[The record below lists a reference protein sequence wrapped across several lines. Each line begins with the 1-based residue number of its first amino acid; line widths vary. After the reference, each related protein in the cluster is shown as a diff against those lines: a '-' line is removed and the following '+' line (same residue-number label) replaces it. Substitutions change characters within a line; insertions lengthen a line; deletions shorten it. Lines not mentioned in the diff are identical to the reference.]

1 MKERLTRNLDL
12 KILAIVFAIILWLV
26 VVNIDDPIKTQNF
39 NGIEVQILNAQ
50 ELESKGQCY
59 EVLDNTDV
67 VNVSV
72 VGRRSVVEKIT
83 KDNIT
88 ATADISNLSSVNSGT
103 IVASVNKSANDVEVK
118 VSEPT
123 IRFNI
128 EPLSKITKRLTV
140 DVEGN
145 PADGYVLAGRT
156 LGVTQVEISGP
167 KSIIDSIDTAKASIN
182 VDNATSTVSA
192 SSQIFLYDK
201 AGKKVSSSRLEL
213 SNSGVSIT
221 QEIQYSKIVEI
232 NYQFSGEPEEGYA
245 LTGDIKADRTVVTI
259 RGRKSQL
266 DGINSINVRG
276 EDLSV
281 EGERTNKTVEINLND
296 YLPFGVEIAEEKFN
310 GKISVTAVIRRET
323 HLDLEVNTVRI
334 QKKGLA
340 TDKSLEIIDDGTYV
354 HDSILTVRLTG
365 LATALNEVDEDA
377 IPVILDLDA
386 YMSENNLKEMANG
399 YYSIAPSIEL
409 PEGVRMDENC
419 KIRIRITDR

>member
-232 NYQFSGEPEEGYA
+232 NYQFNGEPEEGYA

-296 YLPFGVEIAEEKFN
+296 YLPLGVEIAEEKFN

-323 HLDLEVNTVRI
+323 HLDLEVKTVRI

-340 TDKSLEIIDDGTYV
+340 TGKSLEIIDDGTYV

-386 YMSENNLKEMANG
+386 YMIENNLKEMANG
-399 YYSIAPSIEL
+399 YYSIAPSIDL

>member
-50 ELESKGQCY
+50 ELENKGQCY

-245 LTGDIKADRTVVTI
+245 LTGDIKADRTVVTL

-340 TDKSLEIIDDGTYV
+340 TGKSLEIIDDGTYV
-354 HDSILTVRLTG
+354 HDSVLKVRLTG

-399 YYSIAPSIEL
+399 YYNIAPSIEL

>member
-128 EPLSKITKRLTV
+128 EPLTKITKRLTV

-340 TDKSLEIIDDGTYV
+340 TGKNLEIIDDGTYV
-354 HDSILTVRLTG
+354 HDSVLKVRLTG